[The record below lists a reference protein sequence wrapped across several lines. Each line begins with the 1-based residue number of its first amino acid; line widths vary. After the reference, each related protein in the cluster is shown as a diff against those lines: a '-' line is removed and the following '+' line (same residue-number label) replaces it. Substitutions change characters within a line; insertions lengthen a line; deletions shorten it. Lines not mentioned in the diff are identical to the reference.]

1 MAVLSPATYDELT
14 RMTEFA
20 VNEYDGPIAIRY
32 PKGKEKLA
40 SVPDFEFGRAKVLS
54 DGGDITLVTEGM
66 MTKTALDAAK
76 KSGRSVEVIELSTVY
91 PVDFETIKKSVN
103 KTGRLITLE
112 ANVSRGGVGE
122 LIFSELKCAGSAIAF
137 PDKFIEHG
145 QTGALLARYGLDA
158 DSVAK
163 KIASE
168 CGGKNEA

>member
-1 MAVLSPATYDELT
+1 
-14 RMTEFA
+14 
-20 VNEYDGPIAIRY
+20 
-32 PKGKEKLA
+32 
-40 SVPDFEFGRAKVLS
+40 
-54 DGGDITLVTEGM
+54 

-112 ANVSRGGVGE
+112 ANVSHGGVGE

-145 QTGALLARYGLDA
+145 QAGALLARYGLDA

>member
-1 MAVLSPATYDELT
+1 MTFACGLAREGMTPVVSTYSTFMQRAYDQILHDAALNRLHVVFCLDRAGLPGADGTTHQGIYDLSYLGGIPGMAVLSPATYDELT

-91 PVDFETIKKSVN
+91 PVDL
-103 KTGRLITLE
+103 R
-112 ANVSRGGVGE
+112 
-122 LIFSELKCAGSAIAF
+122 
-137 PDKFIEHG
+137 
-145 QTGALLARYGLDA
+145 Q
-158 DSVAK
+158 
-163 KIASE
+163 
-168 CGGKNEA
+168 